1 MGPMLMCCR
10 KLAATLGF
18 GVLLVGC
25 DADSDPDGGNSTL
38 RDYTG
43 LDGCG
48 WVIEVDEGD
57 VLEPMNLGEFI
68 DNPASDMRLL
78 IEYTEESGYASICMV
93 GPIVRLTACGV
104 VD

>member
-93 GPIVRLTACGV
+93 GPIVHLTACAV